1 MSERDVP
8 AHEDGR
14 PDARDDAHR
23 HTWPRHHRRPPY
35 VPEHPEDPARPR
47 LFYAVPV
54 PAPIRDAIADLTE
67 RVQSAVD
74 GEGGHVRWVRMEGL
88 HLTLRFLG
96 PTPEGQVPA
105 LRALADREARSC
117 RAFRVEIAGAGAFP
131 DRRHPRTLWLG
142 LRDGAADL
150 ADLAE
155 RLEAGVVERLGGA
168 LETRPFSPH
177 LTIARTDGV
186 RSAPH
191 AAAVL
196 EELATSLDLA
206 FVADRLVL
214 YRSHLGNGRA
224 TYEPLH
230 EAILPA

>member
-1 MSERDVP
+1 MTGSDAPR
-8 AHEDGR
+8 R
-14 PDARDDAHR
+14 PDRPDVRDAGHR

-35 VPEHPEDPARPR
+35 LAEHPEDPTRPR

-54 PAPIRDAIADLTE
+54 PEPTREAIADLAD

-96 PTPEGQVPA
+96 PTPEDRVAA
-105 LRALADREARSC
+105 LRELADREANAC
-117 RAFRVEIAGAGAFP
+117 RAFTVEIAGAGAFP

-142 LRDGAADL
+142 LRDGAEDL
-150 ADLAE
+150 ARLAA
-155 RLEAGVVERLGGA
+155 RLEAGVVESLGNA
-168 LETRPFSPH
+168 LETRPFAPH

-196 EELATSLDLA
+196 EELAETLDLA
-206 FVADRLVL
+206 FLADRLVL

-230 EAILPA
+230 EAPLAS